1 MMMNPHHQITNMPQF
16 FINSKKI
23 SNDLVTIDDKEN
35 YQHIVR
41 SLRAKNGEKLRVID
55 ENRIVYECIISN
67 IDKNSIEA
75 KIGKKYP
82 SKNDLDFNLFLAQSP
97 VKSDAQ
103 SLIIEKATELGVR
116 GIYPIYTDYCTLGK
130 SMLEKKIPK
139 WQKIMAE
146 ASKQCERASIPKCFD
161 MTDLDTLLKSKK
173 FDKILA
179 FCERDERFSLKN
191 YLTENKIKKGE
202 NVLAIIGPEG
212 GFSASEFKYFKEKN
226 IAMLT
231 LGSLIL
237 KAETAV
243 IVALGNIVYEFS
255 NNK

>member
-1 MMMNPHHQITNMPQF
+1 MPHF
-16 FINSKKI
+16 FINSQNI
-23 SNDLVTIDDKEN
+23 SNDFVTIDDKEN
-35 YQHIVR
+35 YQHIAR

-55 ENRIVYECIISN
+55 ENRIEYECVISN

-75 KIGKKYP
+75 KIEKKYP
-82 SKNDLDFNLFLAQSP
+82 SKNDLEFNLFLAQSP
-97 VKSDAQ
+97 IKSHAQ
-103 SLIIEKATELGVR
+103 GLIIEKATELGIR

-130 SMLEKKIPK
+130 NIIEKKIPK

-146 ASKQCERASIPKCFD
+146 SSKQCERASIPKCFD
-161 MTDLDTLLKSKK
+161 LTNLDTLLKSKK
-173 FDKILA
+173 FDKVLA
-179 FCERDERFSLKN
+179 FCEREERFILKN
-191 YLTENKIKKGE
+191 YLAENPIKKGE
-202 NVLAIIGPEG
+202 NILSIIGPEG
-212 GFSASEFKYFKEKN
+212 GFSAREFKYFEENN
-226 IAMLT
+226 IARLT

>member
-1 MMMNPHHQITNMPQF
+1 MPHF
-16 FINSKKI
+16 FINSKNI
-23 SNDLVTIDDKEN
+23 TNDLVTIDDKEN
-35 YQHIVR
+35 YQHIAR

-55 ENRIVYECIISN
+55 ENRIEYECVISN

-75 KIGKKYP
+75 KIEKKYP

-103 SLIIEKATELGVR
+103 GFIIEKATELGVR
-116 GIYPIYTDYCTLGK
+116 GIYPIYTDFCNLGK
-130 SMLEKKIPK
+130 SIIEKKITK
-139 WQKIMAE
+139 WQKIMSE

-161 MTDLDTLLKSKK
+161 LTNLDTLLTSKK

-179 FCERDERFSLKN
+179 FCERDERFSLNN
-191 YLTENKIKKGE
+191 YLAKNPIKKDE
-202 NVLAIIGPEG
+202 NILAIIGPEG
-212 GFSASEFKYFKEKN
+212 GFSAREFKYFEENN

-243 IVALGNIVYEFS
+243 IVALGNIIYEFS

>member
-1 MMMNPHHQITNMPQF
+1 MNQHHQIINMPHF
-16 FINSKKI
+16 FINSTNI
-23 SNDLVTIDDKEN
+23 TNDLVTIDDKEN
-35 YQHIVR
+35 YQHIAR

-55 ENRIVYECIISN
+55 ENRIEYECVISN

-75 KIGKKYP
+75 KIEKKYP

-103 SLIIEKATELGVR
+103 GLIIEKATELGVR

-130 SMLEKKIPK
+130 SIIEKKIPK
-139 WQKIMAE
+139 WQKIMLE
-146 ASKQCERASIPKCFD
+146 ASKQCERASIPECFEL
-161 MTDLDTLLKSKK
+161 TDLDTLLKIKK
-173 FDKILA
+173 FDKVLA

-191 YLTENKIKKGE
+191 YLAENPIKKDE

-212 GFSASEFKYFKEKN
+212 GFSAREFKYFEENN

>member
-1 MMMNPHHQITNMPQF
+1 MPHF
-16 FINSKKI
+16 FINSTNI
-23 SNDLVTIDDKEN
+23 TNDLVTIDDKEN
-35 YQHIVR
+35 YQHIAR

-55 ENRIVYECIISN
+55 ENRIEYECVISN

-75 KIGKKYP
+75 KIEKKYP

-103 SLIIEKATELGVR
+103 GLIIEKATELGVR

-130 SMLEKKIPK
+130 SIIEKKIPK
-139 WQKIMAE
+139 WQKIMLE
-146 ASKQCERASIPKCFD
+146 ASKQCERASIPECFEL
-161 MTDLDTLLKSKK
+161 TDLDTLLKIKK
-173 FDKILA
+173 FDKVLA
-179 FCERDERFSLKN
+179 FCERDERFSLKK
-191 YLTENKIKKGE
+191 YLAENPIKKDE

-212 GFSASEFKYFKEKN
+212 GFSAREFKYFEENN

>member
-1 MMMNPHHQITNMPQF
+1 MPHF
-16 FINSKKI
+16 FINSKNI
-23 SNDLVTIDDKEN
+23 SNGLVTIDDKEN
-35 YQHIVR
+35 YQHIAR

-55 ENRIVYECIISN
+55 ENRIEYECIISN
-67 IDKNSIEA
+67 IDKNTIEA
-75 KIGKKYP
+75 KIKKKYP
-82 SKNDLDFNLFLAQSP
+82 SKNDLDYNLFLAQSP

-103 SLIIEKATELGVR
+103 GLIIEKATELGVR

-130 SMLEKKIPK
+130 SIIEKKIPK

-146 ASKQCERASIPKCFD
+146 SSKQCERASIPECFNL
-161 MTDLDTLLKSKK
+161 TDLDTLLQTKK
-173 FDKILA
+173 FDKVLA
-179 FCERDERFSLKN
+179 FCERDERSNLKN
-191 YLTENKIKKGE
+191 YLTKNSIKQGE
-202 NVLAIIGPEG
+202 NILAIIGPEG
-212 GFSASEFKYFKEKN
+212 GFSANEFKYFEENN

>member
-1 MMMNPHHQITNMPQF
+1 MPHF
-16 FINSKKI
+16 FINSKNI

-35 YQHIVR
+35 YQHIAR

-55 ENRIVYECIISN
+55 ENRIEYECVISN

-75 KIGKKYP
+75 KIEKKYP
-82 SKNDLDFNLFLAQSP
+82 SKNDLGFNLFLAQSP

-103 SLIIEKATELGVR
+103 GLIIEKATELGVR
-116 GIYPIYTDYCTLGK
+116 GIYPIYTDYCSLGK
-130 SMLEKKIPK
+130 NIIEKKIPK

-146 ASKQCERASIPKCFD
+146 SSKQCERASIPECFD
-161 MTDLDTLLKSKK
+161 LTDLDILLKSKK
-173 FDKILA
+173 FDKVLA

-191 YLTENKIKKGE
+191 YLTENHIKKDE

-212 GFSASEFKYFKEKN
+212 GFSAREFKYFEENN

>member
-1 MMMNPHHQITNMPQF
+1 MPHF
-16 FINSKKI
+16 FINSTNI
-23 SNDLVTIDDKEN
+23 TNDLVTIDDKEN
-35 YQHIVR
+35 YQHIAR

-55 ENRIVYECIISN
+55 ENRIEYECVISN

-75 KIGKKYP
+75 KIEKKYP

-103 SLIIEKATELGVR
+103 GLIIEKATELGVR

-130 SMLEKKIPK
+130 SIIEKKIPK
-139 WQKIMAE
+139 WQKIMLE
-146 ASKQCERASIPKCFD
+146 ASKQCERASIPECFEL
-161 MTDLDTLLKSKK
+161 TDLDTLLKIKK
-173 FDKILA
+173 FDKVLA
-179 FCERDERFSLKN
+179 FCERDERFSLKK
-191 YLTENKIKKGE
+191 YLAENPIKKDK

-212 GFSASEFKYFKEKN
+212 GFSAREFKYFEENN

>member
-1 MMMNPHHQITNMPQF
+1 MPHF
-16 FINSKKI
+16 FINSKNI
-23 SNDLVTIDDKEN
+23 SKDLVTIEDKEN
-35 YQHIVR
+35 YQHIAR

-55 ENRIVYECIISN
+55 ENRIEYECIISN
-67 IDKNSIEA
+67 IDKTSIEA
-75 KIGKKYP
+75 KIEKKYP
-82 SKNDLDFNLFLAQSP
+82 SKNDLSFNLYLAQSP

-103 SLIIEKATELGVR
+103 GLIIEKATELGVR
-116 GIYPIYTDYCTLGK
+116 GIYPIYTDFCTLSK
-130 SMLEKKIPK
+130 SIIEKKLPK
-139 WQKIMAE
+139 WQKIMIE
-146 ASKQCERASIPKCFD
+146 ASKQCERANIPECFD
-161 MTDLDTLLKSKK
+161 LTDLDTLLKSKK

-191 YLTENKIKKGE
+191 YLVQNPIKPKE

-212 GFSASEFKYFKEKN
+212 GFSAKEFKYFEEN
-226 IAMLT
+226 DIIMLT

>member
-1 MMMNPHHQITNMPQF
+1 MPHF
-16 FINSKKI
+16 FINSKNI
-23 SNDLVTIDDKEN
+23 SNGLVTIDDKEN
-35 YQHIVR
+35 YQHIAR

-55 ENRIVYECIISN
+55 ENRIEYECIISN
-67 IDKNSIEA
+67 IDKNTIEA
-75 KIGKKYP
+75 KIEKKYP
-82 SKNDLDFNLFLAQSP
+82 SKNDLDYNLFLAQSP
-97 VKSDAQ
+97 VKSEAQ
-103 SLIIEKATELGVR
+103 GLIIEKATELGVR

-130 SMLEKKIPK
+130 SIIEKKIYK

-146 ASKQCERASIPKCFD
+146 SSKQCERASIPECFNL
-161 MTDLDTLLKSKK
+161 TDLDTLLQTKK
-173 FDKILA
+173 FDKVLA
-179 FCERDERFSLKN
+179 FCERNERFNLKN
-191 YLTENKIKKGE
+191 YLTKNPIKQGE
-202 NVLAIIGPEG
+202 NILAIIGPEG
-212 GFSASEFKYFKEKN
+212 GFSASEFKYFEENN